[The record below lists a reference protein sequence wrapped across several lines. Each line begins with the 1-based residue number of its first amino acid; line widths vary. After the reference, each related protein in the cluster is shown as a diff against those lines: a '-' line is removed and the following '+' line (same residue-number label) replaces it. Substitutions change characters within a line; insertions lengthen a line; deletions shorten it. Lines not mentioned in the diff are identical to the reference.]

1 MRILSGS
8 WVVVWEEAQMKRSL
22 IAYTYRLD
30 AGSRAAWHRQVAEFI
45 EQLDKDPELGGRIR
59 YRCMR
64 ARESESYYHLA
75 EVADDQAVATLRER
89 PYFKRYTEETKRV
102 GGDSVDVTPLETIAE
117 TSPR

>member
-30 AGSRAAWHRQVAEFI
+30 AGSRAAWHRTVADFI
-45 EQLDKDPELGGRIR
+45 EQLDKDPLIAGRIR
-59 YRCMR
+59 YRCMK
-64 ARESESYYHLA
+64 AKKSESYYHLA
-75 EVADDQAVATLRER
+75 EVADDQAFEVLRDR

-102 GGDSVDVTPLETIAE
+102 AGGTVDVTPLETLAE
-117 TSPR
+117 TS